1 MDLPPRRS
9 FQLVK
14 SMFNVVHGGEPS
26 PRLERRPSA
35 ALVRFS
41 TASYIRNKYEYFTKK

>member
-1 MDLPPRRS
+1 MDLPSRRS

-14 SMFNVVHGGEPS
+14 SMFNIVHGGEPS
-26 PRLERRPSA
+26 RATRALA
-35 ALVRFS
+35 AVARVRFS